1 MAGHLKRELA
11 VAPFVEQLAGGGLLD
26 RQSAEHERAR
36 RKPQI
41 LICLLAFHTNA
52 GDGIG
57 SPKFLFLHDQATWK
71 TAKNRSGGL
80 KAVGLV
86 RSRCRRKRLWSV
98 V

>member
-1 MAGHLKRELA
+1 MSRSWPHGRPYDGWPGYLKRELA
-11 VAPFVEQLAGGGLLD
+11 VASFVEQLAGCWLLD

-57 SPKFLFLHDQATWK
+57 SPKFLF
-71 TAKNRSGGL
+71 
-80 KAVGLV
+80 
-86 RSRCRRKRLWSV
+86 
-98 V
+98 